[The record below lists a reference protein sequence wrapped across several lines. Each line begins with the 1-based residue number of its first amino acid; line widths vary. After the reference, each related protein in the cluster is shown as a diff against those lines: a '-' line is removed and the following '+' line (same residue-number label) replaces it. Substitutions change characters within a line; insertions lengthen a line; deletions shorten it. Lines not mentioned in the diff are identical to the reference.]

1 MFLLNKAAQ
10 NSPYKNSGIA
20 YAIPLSPVPPDN
32 NQFAAVKFTL
42 SIGLSVRF
50 VKLFSTIFRG
60 ASEPI

>member
-42 SIGLSVRF
+42 LIGLTVSF
-50 VKLFSTIFRG
+50 EKLYSTIIRG
-60 ASEPI
+60 ACEPI